1 MGNREKG
8 RVDLG
13 INQPGY
19 VREGSIILADRWFSY
34 VMAKIRY
41 IRIFFFF
48 LILDRVRFS
57 FAFLLQS
64 LERTPK
70 RSVVYNFIEYSK
82 EKKFLKRDANSF
94 HRFFVSSNNIAI

>member
-34 VMAKIRY
+34 GEDSLYTNI
-41 IRIFFFF
+41 FFF

>member
-34 VMAKIRY
+34 GEDSLYTNI
-41 IRIFFFF
+41 FFF
-48 LILDRVRFS
+48 LILDRIR
-57 FAFLLQS
+57 
-64 LERTPK
+64 
-70 RSVVYNFIEYSK
+70 
-82 EKKFLKRDANSF
+82 
-94 HRFFVSSNNIAI
+94 

>member
-48 LILDRVRFS
+48 
-57 FAFLLQS
+57 
-64 LERTPK
+64 
-70 RSVVYNFIEYSK
+70 
-82 EKKFLKRDANSF
+82 
-94 HRFFVSSNNIAI
+94 

>member
-34 VMAKIRY
+34 DEDSLY
-41 IRIFFFF
+41 TNIFFFF
-48 LILDRVRFS
+48 LILDRIRYNLPS
-57 FAFLLQS
+57 SCKASSEHRNGAWSIIS
-64 LERTPK
+64 LNIQRK
-70 RSVVYNFIEYSK
+70 RNF
-82 EKKFLKRDANSF
+82 
-94 HRFFVSSNNIAI
+94 